1 LRSVPAGRKIIG
13 SKPRAEGVKVTRQG
27 PGPWGKGE
35 KREGSTKLLNLVGG
49 LEHEF
54 YDFPYIGNNHPN

>member
-1 LRSVPAGRKIIG
+1 MQNDSSTPGERDLPVH
-13 SKPRAEGVKVTRQG
+13 VKG
-27 PGPWGKGE
+27 
-35 KREGSTKLLNLVGG
+35 LVGG